1 MQLLRIVFVA
11 LELPFD
17 PDFLL
22 ECLLDVA
29 RFFPEFASLVFSL
42 QLTLGVDE
50 VAQVSETI
58 QLLLRKVKSEGRG
71 QRRQHQGRQ

>member
-1 MQLLRIVFVA
+1 MQLLRILFIA

-22 ECLLDVA
+22 ECILDFA
-29 RFFPEFASLVFSL
+29 RLFPEFASLILSL

-50 VAQVSETI
+50 VAQVSDTI
-58 QLLLRKVKSEGRG
+58 QLLL
-71 QRRQHQGRQ
+71 